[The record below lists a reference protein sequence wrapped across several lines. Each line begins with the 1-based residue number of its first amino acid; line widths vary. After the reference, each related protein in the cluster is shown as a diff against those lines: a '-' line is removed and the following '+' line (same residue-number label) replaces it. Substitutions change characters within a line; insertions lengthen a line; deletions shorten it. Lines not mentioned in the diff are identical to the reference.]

1 MPTRD
6 QVQDL
11 LDKGHSF
18 QTAGRALGVPAG
30 QAYMIAT
37 GRPADGSGPPAPDA
51 VHDERLRSGSPQ
63 QLVHPPSLPPSR
75 NAEVMAWVRE
85 RAARELRQDG

>member
-30 QAYMIAT
+30 QAFMIAT
-37 GRPADGSGPPAPDA
+37 GRPADASGPPASEALQDT
-51 VHDERLRSGSPQ
+51 RLPSGSPQ
-63 QLVHPPSLPPSR
+63 QLVNPPSLPPSR
-75 NAEVMAWVRE
+75 NAEVMAWVHD
-85 RAARELRQDG
+85 RAARQLRQDS